1 MCVKDWLDSIER
13 DPHTME
19 TIVGQAKNWIY
30 PKIGARK
37 LRDFTAT
44 EADNFFNEL
53 GQVLSKRTLVM
64 IKSTL
69 RRSIR
74 RAQVHNLIVRNVVEL
89 IDLPSGQPG
98 RPSRAMT
105 KLRRIRCSRPRA
117 ARRQA
122 SSRW

>member
-19 TIVGQAKNWIY
+19 TIVGQAQNWIY
-30 PKIGARK
+30 PRIGARK

-44 EADNFFNEL
+44 EADNFFKEL

-69 RRSIR
+69 PGRSAGRRS
-74 RAQVHNLIVRNVVEL
+74 
-89 IDLPSGQPG
+89 
-98 RPSRAMT
+98 T
-105 KLRRIRCSRPRA
+105 T
-117 ARRQA
+117 
-122 SSRW
+122 SSRGTLLN